1 VKEGND
7 MQPDS
12 SPVKVRNA
20 TQAIEAVLSYLREQH
35 VPEFPDKDIKWQEKT
50 IYSTEPMDYAITSK
64 LYTSDDWLIEVFQ
77 GVAPVSRT
85 VYQITVFNSR
95 LRCYWQGSVSAD
107 GGISEDNAYG
117 LLTEVESQKLAEE
130 FLKKSQVP
138 PPRPGGYGH

>member
-1 VKEGND
+1 

-12 SPVKVRNA
+12 SSVKVRNA
-20 TQAIEAVLSYLREQH
+20 AQAIEAVLSHLRKQQVSE
-35 VPEFPDKDIKWQEKT
+35 VPVANTRWQEKT

-64 LYTSDDWLIEVFQ
+64 FYISDDWLIEVFQ

-95 LRCYWQGSVSAD
+95 LNCYWQGSVKAD
-107 GGISEDNAYG
+107 GNISEDNTYR
-117 LLTEVESQKLAEE
+117 LLSEEESQKLAEE
-130 FLKKSQVP
+130 FLKKGQVP

>member
-1 VKEGND
+1 VKEGNY

-20 TQAIEAVLSYLREQH
+20 AQAIEAVLSYLRKQQ
-35 VPEFPDKDIKWQEKT
+35 VTEFPNKDIKWQEKT
-50 IYSTEPMDYAITSK
+50 IYSTESMDYAITSK

-95 LRCYWQGSVSAD
+95 LRCYWQGSVTAN
-107 GGISEDNAYG
+107 GGISGDNAYR
-117 LLTEVESQKLAEE
+117 LLSEEESQKLAED
-130 FLKKSQVP
+130 FLRKSQVP